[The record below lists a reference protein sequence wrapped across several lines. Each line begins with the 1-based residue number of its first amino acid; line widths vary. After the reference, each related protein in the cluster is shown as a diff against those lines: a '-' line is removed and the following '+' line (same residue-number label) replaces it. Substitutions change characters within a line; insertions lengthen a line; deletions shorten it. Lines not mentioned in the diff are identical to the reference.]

1 VALSKREKNIGL
13 GVIGAV
19 ALWGLIDLVIE
30 PYFDQLGAISDQ
42 QASARQQVSSADQL
56 FDRQKQLQ
64 KVWQDIRQGGL
75 KSDAT
80 RAESEAH
87 HALLD
92 WAQAAGVNI
101 VSLKPER
108 PMQEGKFQ
116 VINFNVSGTGTM
128 ASCARLVWA
137 LETAKIPMRID
148 ELQMGTRREGTDDL
162 TLRFSLSTICMPPD
176 TKTSGQVSSV
186 GLAGVGGA
194 S

>member
-1 VALSKREKNIGL
+1 VALSKREKNIGI

-30 PYFDQLGAISDQ
+30 PYFDQLSAISEQ
-42 QASARQQVSSADQL
+42 QASARQEISDADHL

-80 RAESEAH
+80 QAESESH

-92 WAQAAGVNI
+92 WAQAADVNI

-116 VINFNVSGTGTM
+116 VINFNVSATGSM

-176 TKTSGQVSSV
+176 TKASGQVSS
-186 GLAGVGGA
+186 AGSAGAGGA